1 MDNRHTTTAWILKAL
16 GIIQILIGL
25 IAAYYGPLEIYVFYF
40 FSDGGQFHYDGFGV
54 GSFWFALLVVQ
65 NLAYYVLAGLLL
77 PAGIGTIRL
86 RRWALTLSI
95 LYLWG
100 WLVTGAVVILNL
112 IMLAPAFFRLSQNT
126 AVTRLIM
133 AGAYMVVFFVL
144 APKALLR
151 FYKSTNV
158 RMLFEKNDPTLYWT
172 ERYPFPLLAVLFLS
186 LVCILALHLALF
198 FQAMLPV
205 FGKLMFGRQMVY
217 IIAGL
222 IVTLLLLDYGLIRL
236 KLWAWRGALAYF
248 SLLTISAAIT
258 FTWYSFPQIIGM
270 MALPEYEVEFLTKL
284 TFLQD
289 YRLAGLVAI
298 PLLLTLGL
306 LIYSRRFLV
315 GRETSSHI

>member
-1 MDNRHTTTAWILKAL
+1 M
-16 GIIQILIGL
+16 
-25 IAAYYGPLEIYVFYF
+25 
-40 FSDGGQFHYDGFGV
+40 
-54 GSFWFALLVVQ
+54 
-65 NLAYYVLAGLLL
+65 
-77 PAGIGTIRL
+77 
-86 RRWALTLSI
+86 
-95 LYLWG
+95 
-100 WLVTGAVVILNL
+100 
-112 IMLAPAFFRLSQNT
+112 
-126 AVTRLIM
+126 
-133 AGAYMVVFFVL
+133 
-144 APKALLR
+144 ALLR
-151 FYKSTNV
+151 FYKSRNV
-158 RMLFEKNDPTLYWT
+158 RMLFENNDPRLYWT